1 MSNSS
6 EEATSS
12 GNNMGLVSMLSKT
25 NSTALPCGKTIYTF
39 GCEFFFMTARVLHLG
54 LIKSLSELQ
63 RLHQK
68 LGLNKTALSII
79 NVLVG
84 QAPFPQPEK
93 DMELL
98 HKELEILFE
107 GNRKLK
113 LDWRNFCCYLSQI
126 LQDKA
131 LLQEALS
138 FYRLMVVW
146 LVDLVGGF
154 KMPLPLSC
162 PIEFACVPE
171 HFVEDA
177 IEMLIVVFTY
187 SELLNDIIPE
197 MDEFMKFIIMF
208 IASSNYI
215 RNSYIRQRMVELLG
229 LCISNRRCSSSVITI
244 FEGNQLCVEYLVR
257 NLLALYVSKEFTG
270 SPNQVQFR
278 RSIMQILA
286 YLWEIPSHRNAWR
299 QIAEEDTGFYVVFL
313 NSVISK
319 NIQLLDNNI
328 NRILQATDE
337 EVSSTRAL
345 YIQLEKDM
353 NTVVMMLNYFLLHL
367 VSLYVKSFGP
377 RQPNEGGYHLKI
389 LLKEIVRIYVHL
401 ARGDKEN
408 IFPAAISKDSQSNC
422 KQLFIDVAEI
432 LQEDCFVEEF
442 IELGTRVNFATLN
455 AIETEA
461 SLGEIPNDFLD
472 PIEFK
477 LMEDPVVLPSTKT
490 VDRSVI
496 QRHLLNY
503 DTDPFNGLPLTQEM
517 IIPNLELKA
526 KIVKFTNS

>member
-1 MSNSS
+1 
-6 EEATSS
+6 
-12 GNNMGLVSMLSKT
+12 
-25 NSTALPCGKTIYTF
+25 
-39 GCEFFFMTARVLHLG
+39 
-54 LIKSLSELQ
+54 
-63 RLHQK
+63 
-68 LGLNKTALSII
+68 
-79 NVLVG
+79 
-84 QAPFPQPEK
+84 
-93 DMELL
+93 
-98 HKELEILFE
+98 
-107 GNRKLK
+107 
-113 LDWRNFCCYLSQI
+113 
-126 LQDKA
+126 
-131 LLQEALS
+131 
-138 FYRLMVVW
+138 
-146 LVDLVGGF
+146 
-154 KMPLPLSC
+154 
-162 PIEFACVPE
+162 
-171 HFVEDA
+171 
-177 IEMLIVVFTY
+177 
-187 SELLNDIIPE
+187 
-197 MDEFMKFIIMF
+197 
-208 IASSNYI
+208 
-215 RNSYIRQRMVELLG
+215 
-229 LCISNRRCSSSVITI
+229 
-244 FEGNQLCVEYLVR
+244 
-257 NLLALYVSKEFTG
+257 
-270 SPNQVQFR
+270 
-278 RSIMQILA
+278 
-286 YLWEIPSHRNAWR
+286 
-299 QIAEEDTGFYVVFL
+299 
-313 NSVISK
+313 
-319 NIQLLDNNI
+319 
-328 NRILQATDE
+328 
-337 EVSSTRAL
+337 
-345 YIQLEKDM
+345 
-353 NTVVMMLNYFLLHL
+353 MMLNYFLLHL